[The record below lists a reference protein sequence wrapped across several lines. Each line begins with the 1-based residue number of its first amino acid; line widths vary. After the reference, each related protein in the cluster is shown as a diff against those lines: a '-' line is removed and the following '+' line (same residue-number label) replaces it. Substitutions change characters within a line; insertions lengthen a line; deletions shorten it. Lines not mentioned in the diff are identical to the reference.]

1 MPGPNLPDTG
11 ASASSSGTSSSQFDF
26 DAMSQFFKRAM
37 GFHGIPQGRLTKFKG
52 EPTRPGELSFSE
64 WLNEFEQI
72 VEPFDLEDKE
82 KARAL
87 VDHLVGSA
95 REEVMCLSDKNRSD
109 YSEVKKALELCFSV
123 SGTAQSASVEFHNRR
138 QGERESLADF
148 SRSLIRL
155 YNKMETTAP
164 TQEEAKALEKL
175 RNRSL
180 RDQFSAGAREEWVRR
195 ELRRISLATKDDG
208 FEEMRKEA
216 IYLFQDGGTHQVTKV
231 REVTADNISISK
243 AETGPT
249 LREMAEQQ
257 SQLLAQVLAMRE
269 EIKLLRGLSS
279 EVQQLKEDMRQQ
291 RPNWSSRQPPN
302 RFQPPNRYPRQRSIA
317 DVTCFSCNQ
326 KGHYAVDCPKNRPG
340 N

>member
-37 GFHGIPQGRLTKFKG
+37 GFHGIPQGRLTKFK
-52 EPTRPGELSFSE
+52 
-64 WLNEFEQI
+64 
-72 VEPFDLEDKE
+72 
-82 KARAL
+82 
-87 VDHLVGSA
+87 
-95 REEVMCLSDKNRSD
+95 
-109 YSEVKKALELCFSV
+109 
-123 SGTAQSASVEFHNRR
+123 GTAQSASVEFHNRR

-231 REVTADNISISK
+231 REVTADK
-243 AETGPT
+243 YLF
-249 LREMAEQQ
+249 LRQK
-257 SQLLAQVLAMRE
+257 LVL
-269 EIKLLRGLSS
+269 
-279 EVQQLKEDMRQQ
+279 
-291 RPNWSSRQPPN
+291 P
-302 RFQPPNRYPRQRSIA
+302 
-317 DVTCFSCNQ
+317 
-326 KGHYAVDCPKNRPG
+326 
-340 N
+340 

>member
-1 MPGPNLPDTG
+1 MATRLCDGEGLSTRAQLVIDIFGLVSRGCFLCFPVLYVFCLSTLNKLVKSYTAVSESGLNEQADPSFDFP
-11 ASASSSGTSSSQFDF
+11 SASLQMVSEVGYYGAVQETECHQRSSGKQPQATSQFQVVIVQLRVLVWSSSQ
-26 DAMSQFFKRAM
+26 Q
-37 GFHGIPQGRLTKFKG
+37 
-52 EPTRPGELSFSE
+52 ETRG
-64 WLNEFEQI
+64 
-72 VEPFDLEDKE
+72 
-82 KARAL
+82 A
-87 VDHLVGSA
+87 G
-95 REEVMCLSDKNRSD
+95 
-109 YSEVKKALELCFSV
+109 V
-123 SGTAQSASVEFHNRR
+123 SCR
-138 QGERESLADF
+138 F

-231 REVTADNISISK
+231 REVTADEISISK

-257 SQLLAQVLAMRE
+257 SQLLAQVVAMRE

-279 EVQQLKEDMRQQ
+279 EVQQLKD
-291 RPNWSSRQPPN
+291 N
-302 RFQPPNRYPRQRSIA
+302 RDQTGPA
-317 DVTCFSCNQ
+317 DNHPTDFNHPTGIHDRDLLQ
-326 KGHYAVDCPKNRPG
+326 M
-340 N
+340 